1 MNIGLRLLMFNRLV
15 ADFDC
20 SCGLHLT
27 GWPVVSALCADLIGQ
42 SFSVGLLNQRF
53 SDATGWL

>member
-1 MNIGLRLLMFNRLV
+1 MNIGLRLLMFNSLG

-27 GWPVVSALCADLIGQ
+27 GWPG
-42 SFSVGLLNQRF
+42 GLVFVR
-53 SDATGWL
+53 

>member
-1 MNIGLRLLMFNRLV
+1 MNIGLRLLMFNRLG

-27 GWPVVSALCADLIGQ
+27 GWPVVSAARLCEL
-42 SFSVGLLNQRF
+42 
-53 SDATGWL
+53 T